1 MTLQQSCGAVSVER
15 GGGAGEMNEY
25 SFVGHVPLIHGCMPL
40 HMLLITSLLEMD
52 ECAPLTWSGR
62 LQPSKQSFTATGIT
76 G

>member
-1 MTLQQSCGAVSVER
+1 
-15 GGGAGEMNEY
+15 MNEY
-25 SFVGHVPLIHGCMPL
+25 SFIGHVPLIHGCMPL